1 MQFAATLLHACNH
14 FSRLFFTISG
24 RIPPSSIEVVVFPRK
39 RGPKFARQEIFE
51 TTIEYSAIL
60 LHRAT
65 ISSRS
70 LNLFFF
76 FFLFTADLHLVSFC
90 QCPGGEHFGA

>member
-14 FSRLFFTISG
+14 FSRSLAESPQHRSG
-24 RIPPSSIEVVVFPRK
+24 RFSKETGAEIRAAGNIRNGRVFGHPFTPGDHFVAQLK
-39 RGPKFARQEIFE
+39 SF
-51 TTIEYSAIL
+51 L
-60 LHRAT
+60 
-65 ISSRS
+65 
-70 LNLFFF
+70 